1 MSSRAQIIAT
11 IGPASQDREVFSNM
25 VRAGL
30 DVARFNFAWS
40 DNAERKVRFAM
51 IREIEKEQGRPIP
64 IIADIPGPRIQ
75 KESGVHTYDPAA
87 PVFAADESKV
97 IEFCVAEQVE
107 YIALSYVANKSDV
120 EACRQA
126 ITRAGGRQKIIAK
139 IERAEAVNNLE
150 EIISA
155 SDVIMVARGDLGTE
169 VPLEDIPLTQKNIID
184 LTRAAGKPVIVA
196 TQMLLS
202 MTEHETP
209 TRAEVTD
216 VDVAILEGADAVML
230 SEETSTGKHPLEAV
244 SMMERI
250 LIAAEK
256 QSPMVI
262 LHSL

>member
-40 DNAERKVRFAM
+40 DNEERKVRFAM

-64 IIADIPGPRIQ
+64 IVADIPGPRIQ
-75 KESGVHTYDPAA
+75 NVGGDHTYDPTI
-87 PVFAADESKV
+87 PVFSANESEY

-120 EACRQA
+120 EACRHA
-126 ITRAGGRQKIIAK
+126 IAVAGGSQKIIAK
-139 IERAEAVNNLE
+139 IERAEAVSNLE

-184 LTRAAGKPVIVA
+184 LTRAVGKPVIVA